1 MNLRSTVHALVSC
14 LVLFTVGGTAMA
26 QTPLEFETSD
36 GPLQITPLGH
46 ASLLI
51 EYDGMTIHVDPW
63 SNVADYS
70 TQPSADWV
78 WITHDH
84 PDHYDEAALEAVTT
98 EKTRFIMN
106 PSSAERYAGGDRVT
120 VLENGDSVAVD
131 GITVEAVPAYNLVRE
146 RDNGQKYHPQGMYN
160 GYVAT
165 FGEFRIYIAG
175 DTECIPEMRDI
186 QEIDL
191 MFVPINLP
199 YTMPPEEAV
208 GCIKVVSP
216 AVVVPYHQGD
226 SDPQVVKDLLEN
238 SGIDVRVLDL

>member
-1 MNLRSTVHALVSC
+1 MLVFW
-14 LVLFTVGGTAMA
+14 LVVLIAGGYVMA
-26 QTPLEFETSD
+26 QTALEFKTAS
-36 GPLQITPLGH
+36 GPLRVTPLGH

-70 TQPSADWV
+70 TLPPADWV

-84 PDHYDEAALEAVTT
+84 PDHYDEAALSAITT
-98 EKTRFIMN
+98 GATRFIMN
-106 PSSAERYAGGDRVT
+106 PSSAERYAGSEEVT
-120 VLENGDSVAVD
+120 ILENGDSLETD
-131 GITVEAVPAYNLVRE
+131 GFTLEAVPAYNLVRE
-146 RDNGQKYHPQGMYN
+146 RAGGQKYHPKGLYN

-175 DTECIPEMRDI
+175 DTECIPEMKAVQD
-186 QEIDL
+186 IDL

-216 AVVVPYHQGD
+216 QVVVPYHQGD
-226 SDPQVVKDLLEN
+226 SDPQVVADLLRN
-238 SGIDVRVLDL
+238 SGIEVRVLDL